1 MVCVG
6 SVLGPLARSLGDM
19 RIGKASARRRPGMP
33 RLDQTRAGRQCV
45 ALLAAGLS
53 LTAAVATAAAAGERP
68 RLYTHQTYIE
78 DITNDTVLPLHD
90 AKAMLAWVLESLP
103 DRVKVYPTENYYYF
117 HFFHQGVRYA
127 GNLRLDMMDRDE
139 GKLHFA
145 YFEDLQE
152 WKEDAPLTYNAFDK
166 SDGVLV
172 EKIDRLLYRVS
183 YGERQVI
190 FELNDLAKVVPP
202 PHAIGPDEKY
212 LGPVFDDSG
221 MRFFLMFNPK
231 LKLFH
236 YILDE
241 TIKITDQ
248 FRPSVNTN
256 RILIGV
262 RTGFAYYLDL
272 RMNRKI
278 LIGVFEANSR
288 VNNYFDGPFDQ
299 LPDNFVVGDELR
311 DAILAVEPSL
321 KDNIDRVGGSF
332 DKSGRYLIGPYAT
345 YRTEDQLY
353 PFHYCATLKTVP
365 TANYYQCFV
374 AEQEYGG
381 YPVPLPLKQMA
392 QTQPQTKKKKRK
404 PR

>member
-1 MVCVG
+1 MVRIA
-6 SVLGPLARSLGDM
+6 SVLGPLSRGLGEG
-19 RIGKASARRRPGMP
+19 RTEK
-33 RLDQTRAGRQCV
+33 TRARWRTGGLRRHKRLGHRPIL
-45 ALLAAGLS
+45 LLAAGLS
-53 LTAAVATAAAAGERP
+53 LSAAMAAAGERP

-78 DITNDTVLPLHD
+78 DITNDTALPLSD
-90 AKAMLAWVLESLP
+90 PKAMLAWVLESLP

-117 HFFHQGVRYA
+117 HFYNQGVRYA
-127 GNLRLDMMDRDE
+127 GNLRLDMMDRDQ

-172 EKIDRLLYRVS
+172 EKVDRLVYRVS

-190 FELNDLAKVVPP
+190 FELNDLSKVVPP

-221 MRFFLMFNPK
+221 MRFFLIFNPQ
-231 LKLFH
+231 LKVFH
-236 YILDE
+236 YVLDE
-241 TIKITDQ
+241 TIKIPDQ
-248 FRPSVNTN
+248 FRLSTYTN

-262 RTGFAYYLDL
+262 RTGFAYYLDV

-321 KDNIDRVGGSF
+321 KDTIDRVGGSF
-332 DKSGRYLIGPYAT
+332 DRSGRYLIGPYVT

-353 PFHYCATLKTVP
+353 PVHYCATSKDVP
-365 TANYYQCFV
+365 AANYYQCFV
-374 AEQEYGG
+374 VEQQYGE
-381 YPVPLPLKQMA
+381 YPVPLPLKA
-392 QTQPQTKKKKRK
+392 NAIPEEAPKATKKKKR
-404 PR
+404 RGR

>member
-1 MVCVG
+1 MVRIA
-6 SVLGPLARSLGDM
+6 SVLGPLSRGLGE
-19 RIGKASARRRPGMP
+19 GWTEK
-33 RLDQTRAGRQCV
+33 TRARWRTGGLRRHKRLGHRPIL
-45 ALLAAGLS
+45 LLAAGLS
-53 LTAAVATAAAAGERP
+53 LSAAMASANERP

-78 DITNDTVLPLHD
+78 DITNDTALPLSD
-90 AKAMLAWVLESLP
+90 PKAMLAWVLESLP

-117 HFFHQGVRYA
+117 HFYNQGVRYA
-127 GNLRLDMMDRDE
+127 GNLRLDMMDRDQ

-172 EKIDRLLYRVS
+172 EKVDRLVYRVS

-190 FELNDLAKVVPP
+190 FELNDLSKVVPP

-221 MRFFLMFNPK
+221 MRFFLIFNPQ
-231 LKLFH
+231 LKVFH
-236 YILDE
+236 YVLDE
-241 TIKITDQ
+241 TIKIPDQ
-248 FRPSVNTN
+248 FRLSTYTN

-262 RTGFAYYLDL
+262 RTGFAYYLDV

-288 VNNYFDGPFDQ
+288 VNNYFDGPF
-299 LPDNFVVGDELR
+299 
-311 DAILAVEPSL
+311 A
-321 KDNIDRVGGSF
+321 
-332 DKSGRYLIGPYAT
+332 GRYLIGPYVT

-353 PFHYCATLKTVP
+353 PVHYCATSKDVP
-365 TANYYQCFV
+365 AANYYQCFV
-374 AEQEYGG
+374 VEQQYGE
-381 YPVPLPLKQMA
+381 YPVPLPLKA
-392 QTQPQTKKKKRK
+392 NAIPEVAPKAAKKKKR
-404 PR
+404 RGR